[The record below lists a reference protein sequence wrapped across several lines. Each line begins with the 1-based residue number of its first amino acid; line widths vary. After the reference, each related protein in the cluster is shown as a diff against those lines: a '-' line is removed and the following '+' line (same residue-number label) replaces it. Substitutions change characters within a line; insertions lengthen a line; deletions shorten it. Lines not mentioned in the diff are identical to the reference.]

1 MPRGSSR
8 ARRAIPDLL
17 ARKETQVP
25 REESALLV
33 LQAPPERQA
42 RFQVPL
48 VHRVIQEPMERP
60 GQPGLL
66 VRKATRERQDP
77 LVRPAPLDRKVTQ
90 VRFPARPAQR
100 EIQER
105 TAQPGPPAPKETR
118 VTRAKPGPPA
128 QKVIPERP
136 ALPAQPE
143 MQAQPAPLVLRETPE
158 TPAQPGQP
166 APRVML
172 APQAQPART
181 AR

>member
-77 LVRPAPLDRKVTQ
+77 LVRPALLARKVTQ
-90 VRFPARPAQR
+90 ARFLALRA
-100 EIQER
+100 
-105 TAQPGPPAPKETR
+105 PPAPKETR
-118 VTRAKPGPPA
+118 ETRAKPGPPA
-128 QKVIPERP
+128 QKVIQERP
-136 ALPAQPE
+136 ALQAQPE
-143 MQAQPAPLVLRETPE
+143 MQAQPAPPGLRETRE
-158 TPAQPGQP
+158 TPARQAQPGRP

-172 APQAQPART
+172 APQAQLVRT